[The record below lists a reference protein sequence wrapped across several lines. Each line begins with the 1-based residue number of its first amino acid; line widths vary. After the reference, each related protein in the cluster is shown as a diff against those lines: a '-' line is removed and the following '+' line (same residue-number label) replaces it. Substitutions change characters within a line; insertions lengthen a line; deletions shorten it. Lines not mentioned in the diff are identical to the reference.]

1 MAIART
7 RKRAWPG
14 PGVLSSIRQ
23 RGLALLS
30 WELIYGAKMWK
41 ERNGSARLITAEVHD
56 AQLAKSLQ
64 ASIGHGAFFFCDEGP
79 QNILPPRCLRAGDG
93 GWPVGRICE
102 EDLWDLSGLRG
113 LYWFCISAPFSIP
126 APFFFCCCFPS
137 LLNWY
142 TETDHFSLE
151 HVDACV

>member
-64 ASIGHGAFFFCDEGP
+64 ASIGHGAFFLRRRAPKHPPSSVPKSRGWGMASRANMRRGFMGFERLAWFILVLYFGP
-79 QNILPPRCLRAGDG
+79 LLDTRSLFFLLFPFTVKLVYGDG
-93 GWPVGRICE
+93 S
-102 EDLWDLSGLRG
+102 LFSGAR
-113 LYWFCISAPFSIP
+113 
-126 APFFFCCCFPS
+126 
-137 LLNWY
+137 
-142 TETDHFSLE
+142 
-151 HVDACV
+151 